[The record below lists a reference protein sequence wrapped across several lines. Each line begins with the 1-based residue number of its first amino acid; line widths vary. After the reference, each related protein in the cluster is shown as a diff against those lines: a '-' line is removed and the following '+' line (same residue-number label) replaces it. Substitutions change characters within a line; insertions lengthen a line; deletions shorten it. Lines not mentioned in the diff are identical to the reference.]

1 MLEVVHWNL
10 SEILRRKQGTQ
21 NTELLTEKKIA
32 KTVGRFYKHLIQV
45 LYQLSVIS
53 KQC

>member
-10 SEILRRKQGTQ
+10 SQILRIKQGTQ
-21 NTELLTEKKIA
+21 NTELLTGKKIA
-32 KTVGRFYKHLIQV
+32 KTVDPFCKHLIQV